1 MRFLGSRVTC
11 AWGTHCVSPH
21 PDIAV
26 AARFGRPRILVVLR
40 TLEATSLCTPWVAR
54 DGVEP
59 STSHFSGER
68 SYQLS
73 YLAAT
78 DLARDQPP
86 RLKNPPRATGSPIT
100 RATPTGLEPAASAV
114 TGRRSNQLSYS
125 RIFTVVQYYRT
136 NFYGRN
142 RTRTYDHLCVR
153 QELYQLSYT
162 PLKRDSSLSDCFLKV
177 KSLLL
182 KGIAKFPLI
191 SFERFHRPLRFVANP
206 LLLGV
211 WEVFEG

>member
-1 MRFLGSRVTC
+1 MTSC
-11 AWGTHCVSPH
+11 AGAGGTWNE
-21 PDIAV
+21 
-26 AARFGRPRILVVLR
+26 LL
-40 TLEATSLCTPWVAR
+40 VAR

-114 TGRRSNQLSYS
+114 TGRRSNQLSYGAKWHKQACTECS
-125 RIFTVVQYYRT
+125 VLGGSDHRSTADVRDPSGI
-136 NFYGRN
+136 
-142 RTRTYDHLCVR
+142 RTRAAAVKGR
-153 QELYQLSYT
+153 SPG
-162 PLKRDSSLSDCFLKV
+162 PLDDGASEPAAVTR
-177 KSLLL
+177 
-182 KGIAKFPLI
+182 
-191 SFERFHRPLRFVANP
+191 
-206 LLLGV
+206 
-211 WEVFEG
+211 